1 MSKCLK
7 NRTICGRRQ
16 YECHGSPCHSL
27 PCYADW
33 RYRPPIQVVLCS
45 TTEDFQEERDYLE
58 HHVFPFLNKLCKSR
72 RSSLKVLDM
81 QWTSHEGHHRAN
93 TDSHKLK
100 VSLDLITKISPF
112 FICMLGQKYGEYCPP
127 DMEHFPASGTDA
139 ETLSSVER
147 NIQIAARNGYSWILH
162 ENYQNCSL
170 LELQIIEAALMND
183 SGFSFFYFRDSRY
196 VEDLLLNA
204 APDET
209 EMIEHK
215 YKSKDEHEKQMI
227 MKLKEKIVNEGIP
240 VESFRTIEELGDV
253 IMRNCCDVIDK
264 LYPMD
269 LVPLQTDRESYLEMC
284 YHQASLQRH
293 CQGFVETKEMKEI
306 FGILNKFAVSFLKN
320 EAIGELPKSGCPFLF
335 NKMAPS
341 RLKPVPKGKS
351 VLLLCGEKGCGKST
365 VICNWLKYF
374 TQTNPSILVIN
385 HFVGSSS
392 ASYDIMSFMRHCILK
407 LRHEYFGAEDHPDTF
422 SENPADLWVFQM
434 IHKAFI
440 AAISLKPC
448 LLVLD
453 GVDQLTGS
461 RGMSAQQVKKFSWL
475 PWPLPDQ
482 CRLIVTTASSSLSY
496 KSLLRHKEVH
506 MVQFFNKIT
515 DKVRSHIF
523 HQHLAMPYKEINENQ
538 IQNILS
544 RKLSSLPLVL
554 VILANELRVCG
565 AFRNE
570 TDCLEEYL
578 QCRSVQDLWAAVF
591 KRWIEDY
598 SWVTEKRT
606 CNREKEI
613 SYSCA
618 HSSISGM
625 KGWVVDILCLLSVSR
640 YGLNEEDI
648 QQLLKDLGYKD
659 TNEIS
664 SFDWALFRTATM
676 AWIQERPD
684 GLLNFTHQSIRDAV
698 EYLLLGVIAPVNEST
713 SNSYQNHFNH
723 KKTLSHQLFKEYLAQ
738 QKYTLKLYQELPW
751 HLEMSGNLHDLCTI
765 VSDPLIMDLIY
776 QNSKH
781 SYQSKLDLVHH
792 WDLLSEAGFDP
803 TVAYHKMVVEFLARP
818 YVSENGDNE
827 MLNYNNCR
835 QATLI
840 WFTAE
845 FLKELD
851 KTAEAKE
858 ILHIALTLLPETCP
872 LSLKETEVYFKVH
885 YSIGQLCVTMGKTQ
899 DAEKHFRKAL
909 HSIDYASKYIRKNLP
924 DMVRCLAHLLFKLA
938 NLVMQGGSTDI
949 TDILQKAR
957 RITKKTCDPC
967 TEANLKI
974 LEGFRKIHLSK
985 LLEAENYFK
994 QALDIRQ
1001 KWYGKLHPVVAE
1013 ILEPLA
1019 DLLCYP
1025 KYSKSLDWSQS
1036 KKFYKEVLKIQE
1048 DSMQRARSSETR
1060 DQINLHRAITLYKLG
1075 KLLKND
1081 GNCQARKETAERL
1094 RHSFDLLTELLGP
1107 NHHLTME
1114 VRRLLKHVEK
1124 QICKDRTELII
1135 DSPKISTSFL
1145 PKKYDQAESDL
1156 QCPYERLK
1164 MHHNSKIL
1172 ASSQA
1177 DSLQMT
1183 ANANSAQTTHPVDS
1197 SKEKSQAD
1205 VYSDD
1210 PVVLEQDIID
1220 DNADLEEE
1228 CLTNSR
1234 SGSNLFISKH
1244 ALLPRPILWME
1255 QPKSSCPDIKSK
1267 LSTSTNKRSMPSSIC
1282 KPLPTCKVPAFGPNS
1297 NTLVPSLRTK
1307 VGSERLRII
1316 YQSAWHHP
1324 SGLHPA
1330 LKKPFSSIRHVIKRN
1345 PEISWNVYRAKTPRC
1360 KAI

>member
-765 VSDPLIMDLIY
+765 VSDPLI
-776 QNSKH
+776 
-781 SYQSKLDLVHH
+781 
-792 WDLLSEAGFDP
+792 
-803 TVAYHKMVVEFLARP
+803 
-818 YVSENGDNE
+818 
-827 MLNYNNCR
+827 
-835 QATLI
+835 
-840 WFTAE
+840 
-845 FLKELD
+845 
-851 KTAEAKE
+851 
-858 ILHIALTLLPETCP
+858 
-872 LSLKETEVYFKVH
+872 
-885 YSIGQLCVTMGKTQ
+885 
-899 DAEKHFRKAL
+899 
-909 HSIDYASKYIRKNLP
+909 
-924 DMVRCLAHLLFKLA
+924 
-938 NLVMQGGSTDI
+938 
-949 TDILQKAR
+949 
-957 RITKKTCDPC
+957 
-967 TEANLKI
+967 
-974 LEGFRKIHLSK
+974 HLSK